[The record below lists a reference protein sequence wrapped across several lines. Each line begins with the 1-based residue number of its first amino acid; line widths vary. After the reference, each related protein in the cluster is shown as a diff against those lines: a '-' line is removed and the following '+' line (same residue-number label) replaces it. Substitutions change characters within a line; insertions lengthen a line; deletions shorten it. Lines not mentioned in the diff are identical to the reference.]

1 MPLVDCATFFQMP
14 DVQRA
19 VPHSSLVNVSR
30 VSHAMS
36 HAVSRLRAE
45 RLAQSTRPFV
55 ARGSRAPRCAGCR
68 VIESYCLCA
77 WKPNVHAT
85 SAVCLLM
92 YDTEPLKPTNTGW
105 LIADVIKDTQ
115 AFSWS
120 RTDVDARL
128 PALLN
133 DPQWQPYIVF
143 PGEFVAP
150 ERVVTEVAVGEGKRP
165 LFILLD
171 ATWPEARKM
180 FRKSP
185 YLDRLPV
192 LSLAPEQMS
201 RYRLRRSKRDD
212 HFCTAEVAALCLE
225 LAGDQQ
231 AGEVLDAYL
240 DVFSAHYLGAKF
252 QLAIDPDDAAHR
264 YLKPFI

>member
-1 MPLVDCATFFQMP
+1 MP
-14 DVQRA
+14 DIRRGAAFISPSVVAQVLR
-19 VPHSSLVNVSR
+19 L
-30 VSHAMS
+30 MS

-45 RLAQSTRPFV
+45 RLARSTKPFI
-55 ARGSRAPRCAGCR
+55 ARGSRAPRCPGCR

-77 WKPNVHAT
+77 WKPTVSAK

-105 LIADVIKDTQ
+105 LIADVIRETE
-115 AFSWS
+115 AFGWS
-120 RTDVDARL
+120 RTDVDKRL

-143 PGEFVAP
+143 PGEFVAA
-150 ERVVTEVAVGEGKRP
+150 ERVVTKVNLAPGKRP
-165 LFILLD
+165 LFVLLD

-185 YLDRLPV
+185 YLDGLPV
-192 LSLAPEQMS
+192 LSLEPEQMS

-225 LAGDQQ
+225 LADDQQ
-231 AGEVLDAYL
+231 AAGVLDAYL

-252 QLAIDPDDAAHR
+252 QLPVDPNDAPHS
-264 YLKPFI
+264 YLKGYL